1 MLGMIAHGFI
11 YLLERET
18 DAEREGEG
26 TSSVHK

>member
-18 DAEREGEG
+18 EAEREGEG
-26 TSSVHK
+26 YVICS